1 MRDLFEKLKRALG
14 LHSLSKVSKCYI
26 LKQAFDEIQGLTDQA
41 DKLTGQKNLLA
52 RKQDTL
58 IRKVSILSGKTEE
71 VVLKKLEYM
80 YAKQKA
86 VEAQKKKKNVQP
98 AESVVTSP
106 ASTHQ
111 EASSALPRDLS
122 KVPMTNRRGKPLIL
136 ARKGSHTTENTSSSL
151 TLTAASLVMTP
162 QGQVLTLK
170 SPLVPGQVAAVPST
184 LLQAELKPRAVGN
197 TMTAQQESEDSFM
210 MPKIVN
216 VTSLAAE
223 EGLSLNPNRN
233 KNSNTAAASTQASE
247 KSLVA
252 PLESRKSDSILL
264 EEKNKLCPGD
274 SDGEGRSSTG
284 SVKGFFENKDGFPQL
299 QNVSCA
305 KEPPES
311 FGKKLCIGE
320 LVGSQARKKD
330 GDHGGERLKTK
341 ELPFRKLQIKDSRI
355 EMELRKVASAMEEA
369 ELDAGELLSS
379 IEESDD
385 TDETLTSL
393 LNEIAFLNQQLND
406 DASGMS
412 ELPSAL
418 SSDFSHGDA
427 EGRRGTASDLTTADG
442 SSFQFGHLGGAFKD
456 LSEVPEGGGSLSP
469 LLLHLEDD
477 DLTEGDKNSGEP
489 SSEADVLKI
498 VIGAEMKDAL
508 PNLSITS
515 GGNGKT
521 VANLAEATG
530 VTPPILQMK
539 TNPEASNADTLW
551 RPMPKLAPLGLKVA
565 SLPVDSEGQSAK
577 VMPLLAP
584 VVAKLA
590 PTGVKS
596 SSVTAQEGQDNKAMP
611 ALAPVGTKFSNSGTL
626 PSNSVGK

>member
-1 MRDLFEKLKRALG
+1 YHARNSSDEKLSESPTKAL
-14 LHSLSKVSKCYI
+14 
-26 LKQAFDEIQGLTDQA
+26 DEIQGLTDQA
-41 DKLTGQKNLLA
+41 DKLTGQKCILV

-98 AESVVTSP
+98 AESVVASP

-136 ARKGSHTTENTSSSL
+136 ARKGSHAT
-151 TLTAASLVMTP
+151 
-162 QGQVLTLK
+162 
-170 SPLVPGQVAAVPST
+170 
-184 LLQAELKPRAVGN
+184 
-197 TMTAQQESEDSFM
+197 ESEDSFM

-223 EGLSLNPNRN
+223 ESLSLNPNRN
-233 KNSNTAAASTQASE
+233 KNSNTSAASAQASE
-247 KSLVA
+247 KSLVT

-264 EEKNKLCPGD
+264 EEKNKQCPGD
-274 SDGEGRSSTG
+274 SDGEGRSTTG
-284 SVKGFFENKDGFPQL
+284 SAKGFFENKDGFAQL

-427 EGRRGTASDLTTADG
+427 EARRGTAGDLTAADG

-456 LSEVPEGGGSLSP
+456 LSEVPEGSGSLSP

-521 VANLAEATG
+521 VANLTEATG
-530 VTPPILQMK
+530 ATPPILQMK

-584 VVAKLA
+584 IVAKLA
-590 PTGVKS
+590 PAGVKA
-596 SSVTAQEGQDNKAMP
+596 SSVTSQEGQDNKVMP